1 MNDIRFKVIGTDP
14 EARTFTAIAST
25 FNVVDSYNERMM
37 PGCYAKSLAK
47 QMPVGVKAHD
57 WTVPVFRT
65 EAKEVLPGDPEL
77 DDPNIDEVTRANGGL
92 WFRGIMFDTKDAD
105 ETYTLIKQGGFREFS
120 VGYTTIVDGFGEDGI
135 KEIYEVDLHEISP
148 VLVGANPNTQVIALK
163 RRGDYD
169 DHVVGLG
176 NEVTWLVERTKQRL
190 DMRMKEGRIL
200 SARNVALLE
209 TLAGILKEAH
219 GEIKR
224 LLAASTPQP
233 KDEPAPKPGRD
244 KKALRQLINSQL
256 KDYTL

>member
-25 FNVVDSYNERMM
+25 FNVVDSFNERMM

-47 QMPVGVKAHD
+47 QMPVGVASHD
-57 WTVPVFRT
+57 WTRPVFST
-65 EAKEVLPGDPEL
+65 EAKEVYPGDAEL
-77 DDPNIDEVTRANGGL
+77 DVPGIDDVTKANGGL
-92 WFRGIMFDTKDAD
+92 WFRGTMFETKDAED
-105 ETYTLIKQGGFREFS
+105 TYTLIKQGGFREFS
-120 VGYTTIVDGFGEDGI
+120 VGYTTIVDGFGEDGT

-200 SARNVALLE
+200 SSRNVALLE

-233 KDEPAPKPGRD
+233 KEETEAKPGRNR
-244 KKALRQLINSQL
+244 KALRQLINSQL
-256 KDYTL
+256 KDHTL